1 MLWVKLLVFLVVE
14 EPLLVDNH
22 IGALMMLNEDLDVC
36 CTVDDFSSVTKLITL
51 LTDALAKLVYNLSE
65 LLHVVLQEVYLSVI
79 ILLYLVEDV
88 LIVSSDLVHP
98 VVHLIDPVLV
108 LLLRLLR

>member
-1 MLWVKLLVFLVVE
+1 MLRVELLVFLVVK

-22 IGALMMLNEDLDVC
+22 IGALVMLNEDLDVC
-36 CTVDDFSSVTKLITL
+36 STVDDFSSVTKLITL
-51 LTDALAKLVYNLSE
+51 LTDALTKLVNDLTE
-65 LLHVVLQEVYLSVI
+65 LLHVVLKEVYLSVI

-98 VVHLIDPVLV
+98 MVHLIDPVLV